1 MKYLLKDRDFQ
12 IKLDSL
18 SSENK
23 FSDNLLAAVE
33 KAKRLD
39 YRFANI
45 SFGPKIEISDPRLG
59 YRYDGYKFII
69 TIELKDIEEVK
80 EYDPNIWNKYPDVE
94 PSKYTW
100 MCCERTINGS
110 VFTYY
115 CKV

>member
-39 YRFANI
+39 YRFVNV
-45 SFGPKIEISDPRLG
+45 SFGPKIEVSDPRLG
-59 YRYDGYKFII
+59 YRYEAISS
-69 TIELKDIEEVK
+69 L
-80 EYDPNIWNKYPDVE
+80 
-94 PSKYTW
+94 
-100 MCCERTINGS
+100 
-110 VFTYY
+110 
-115 CKV
+115 

>member
-18 SSENK
+18 SPENK

-39 YRFANI
+39 YRFVNI

-59 YRYDGYKFII
+59 YRYDGYKFTI
-69 TIELKDIEEVK
+69 TIELKDTEEVK
-80 EYDPNIWNKYPDVE
+80 EYDPNTRNKYPDVE
-94 PSKYTW
+94 PLKYTW